1 MSRLKM
7 LGMLVVLPAL
17 AGNGCIIVGIDGW
30 SGPRVW
36 TESETQRLDLDAD
49 LADLDVRTYNGAI
62 SFTAQSGST
71 GAYVDVTKKAGGLT
85 SEDAQNA
92 LEAMDVFVEPAGA
105 GSQRVGWRWKGLKHL
120 TWRGQVHFDIR
131 APGNLNLK
139 ARTHNGPVKVNG
151 VSGDAHLVTHN
162 GRINVESS
170 NGKLYAKTHNGG
182 INATYSG
189 DDVTL
194 VTRNGRVVAD
204 LAKCT
209 EIDGSVR
216 THNGGVEVTLSDSTS
231 AKLTCRTHNG
241 GIRCDVPLQT
251 SEVRRRRLTG
261 TIGSGEGNLNITTHN
276 GSVRIKN
283 AG

>member
-49 LADLDVRTYNGAI
+49 LTDLDVRTHNGAI
-62 SFTAQSGST
+62 AFTAQSGST

-105 GSQRVGWRWKGLKHL
+105 GSQRVGWRWKGLKRL

-131 APGNLNLK
+131 APGSLNLTAK
-139 ARTHNGPVKVNG
+139 THNGSVKVNG

-162 GRINVESS
+162 GRVNVESS

-194 VTRNGRVVAD
+194 VTHNGAVVAD

-209 EIDGSVR
+209 EIGGSVS
-216 THNGGVEVTLSDSTS
+216 THNGRVEVTLSASTS

-261 TIGSGEGNLNITTHN
+261 TIGSGEGNLNVTTHN